1 MRINL
6 PTWLTL
12 LRLLLVP
19 IIAALLFLPAFP
31 ARNLLAAGFFGLA
44 FLTDWLD
51 GWLARRWNQTSHFG
65 AFLDPVAD
73 KLIVCVVLALLI
85 YHDPRVVVAVPAITI
100 IGREI
105 TVSALRE
112 WMAELGQR
120 GAVAVGTAGKYKTT
134 IQMFAIMIMLYALPF
149 RDGWY
154 DLGTFLLGVAA
165 LLTLW
170 SMVRYLQAAWPLMAA
185 DERRPE
191 DER

>member
-12 LRLLLVP
+12 LRLVLVP
-19 IIAALLFLPAFP
+19 VVAVLLFLPDFP
-31 ARNLLAAGFFGLA
+31 ERNLITTGLFGLA
-44 FLTDWLD
+44 FFTDWLD
-51 GWLARRWNQTSHFG
+51 GWLARRWGQTSHFG

-85 YHDPRVVVAVPAITI
+85 YHDPRIVVAVPAIVI

-134 IQMFAIMIMLYALPF
+134 IQMFAILIMLYALPYRGAF
-149 RDGWY
+149 Y
-154 DLGTFLLGVAA
+154 DLGILLLAAAA

-170 SMVRYLQAAWPLMAA
+170 SMVRYLQAAWPLLVA
-185 DERRPE
+185 DRNQVGRER
-191 DER
+191 

>member
-12 LRLLLVP
+12 LRLVLVP
-19 IIAALLFLPAFP
+19 AIAVLLFLPAFP
-31 ARNLLAAGFFGLA
+31 GRNLIAAGLFGLA
-44 FLTDWLD
+44 FFTDWLD

-73 KLIVCVVLALLI
+73 KLIVCVVLTLLI
-85 YHDPRVVVAVPAITI
+85 YHDPRVVVAVPAIVI

-120 GAVAVGTAGKYKTT
+120 GVVAVGTAGKYKTT
-134 IQMFAIMIMLYALPF
+134 IQMFAILIMLYALPHRGAF
-149 RDGWY
+149 Y
-154 DLGTFLLGVAA
+154 DVGILLLAAAA

-170 SMVRYLQAAWPLMAA
+170 SMLRYLQAAWPLLAA
-185 DERRPE
+185 DRKRPGG
-191 DER
+191 DR